1 MIRFLFIA
9 FCGMLISSCDR
20 PPEES
25 VLVEI
30 ILAPVPAHQITF
42 KNQCHESVWVG
53 SVGNTGHAALGGG
66 GWEMAA
72 SATTVLQAPVGWSGR
87 FWPRTGCG
95 FNADGVC
102 PTEGVKCCASGSC
115 LTSDNKN
122 FGLACANSGVPP
134 ASLME
139 ATFDAPSGNGPIDT
153 YDISFADGWS
163 VPVAMVADA
172 GTFNLD
178 PDPGLVAPWCRQSG
192 CTGEPVCPAEY
203 AVEGSPRSCWSPCQ
217 HAVHT
222 GMSALDQA
230 RLCCA
235 CTMAPTPAGQPPITC
250 PDAGCEY
257 GCTPYHDPAYPE
269 DMTCNPWDTTNP
281 SRAWDA
287 PALSYISAVKASCP
301 EVYAWQF
308 DDHAATFQCRKTD
321 GLVNYTVTFC
331 P

>member
-9 FCGMLISSCDR
+9 FFGVLVSSCDR

-25 VLVEI
+25 VMVEI
-30 ILAPVPAHQITF
+30 ILAPAPVHQITF
-42 KNQCHESVWVG
+42 KNQCRESVWVG

-72 SATTVLQAPVGWSGR
+72 SATTVREAPVGWSGR
-87 FWPRTGCG
+87 FWPRTGCE

-134 ASLME
+134 TSLME

-153 YDISFADGWS
+153 YDISFVDGWS

-172 GTFNLD
+172 GTFNLN

-192 CTGEPVCPAEY
+192 CTGEPVCPDEY

-235 CTMAPTPAGQPPITC
+235 CTMAPTPAGHPPITC

-269 DMTCNPWDTTNP
+269 DMTCNPWDTVNP
-281 SRAWDA
+281 SRAWEA
-287 PALSYISAVKASCP
+287 PALSYISAVKAVCP